1 MKEKIYPLLIC
12 LILVSCMGK
21 PQGENSPGIVEMGT
35 PISRETS
42 NPTQLSTFEA
52 TLTPTQSF
60 TVTISPTSTSEFVVI
75 HETSEVENDL
85 SNVNLSGR
93 IVIIS
98 DDWPDF
104 SYIWDLDENTKT
116 TFHSNSQEDIY
127 DCVISPDRKSIALRL
142 SGSPNNK
149 KILRIIDYKGKQIL
163 EEFFTY
169 QNRAYLIEW
178 YDNDH
183 LVFEQIR
190 IENNNLV
197 FPWDLVIYNPF
208 TQEKLKEL
216 SITSYPGSAKWRP
229 PRFDWGE
236 YSNSLAVYSPD
247 YGYVVYYQDDLKIT
261 LRDIKE
267 EKIIVTLD
275 PGWDTGPPR
284 WVSDGQSFLIDM
296 YTDHE
301 AYLKDFY
308 LEEMFRVNLAGEM
321 ERLTYLTEVFPEVNI
336 ESYQASPSGEKIAFW
351 IKTNS
356 TNPIFYLAVMETETK
371 QIRIFESVIYYA
383 VGTFGPGL
391 PIWSPDSSQ
400 IMIATRSD
408 DEEICANILDVQDNS
423 VLQLGCGFSFAGWL
437 CDDTP

>member
-1 MKEKIYPLLIC
+1 MKEKIFPLLIC
-12 LILVSCMGK
+12 LIMVSCMRK
-21 PQGENSPGIVEMGT
+21 PQVENSPGIVEIGT
-35 PISRETS
+35 PISIDTS
-42 NPTQLSTFEA
+42 I
-52 TLTPTQSF
+52 PTQSY
-60 TVTISPTSTSEFVVI
+60 TATISPTSTPEFVVI
-75 HETSEVENDL
+75 HETPEIENELTTANLTGKIVVINDDL
-85 SNVNLSGR
+85 
-93 IVIIS
+93 
-98 DDWPDF
+98 PYF
-104 SYIWDLDENTKT
+104 SHIWDLDENTKT
-116 TFHSNSQEDIY
+116 TIHSNSQEDIY

-149 KILRIIDYKGKQIL
+149 KILRIIDYEGKQIL

-169 QNRAYLIEW
+169 QNRVYLIEW
-178 YDNDH
+178 YDNNH

-197 FPWDLVIYNPF
+197 FPWDLVIYDPF

-216 SITSYPGSAKWRP
+216 SITSYPGSAKWKP

-267 EKIIVTLD
+267 EKTIVTLD

-284 WVSDGQSFLIDM
+284 WVPGGKSFIIDM

-308 LEEMFRVNLAGEM
+308 LEEMFRVNLAGEI
-321 ERLTYLTEVFPEVNI
+321 ERLTFLTEVFPEVII
-336 ESYQASPSGEKIAFW
+336 ESYQVSPSGEKIAFW
-351 IKTNS
+351 IMTNS
-356 TNPIFYLAVMETETK
+356 TNPIFYLAVIETETK

-383 VGTFGPGL
+383 GGTFDPDI

-408 DEEICANILDVQDNS
+408 GEETCANILVVQDNS
-423 VLQLGCGFSFAGWL
+423 VLQLGCGFGFAGWL
-437 CDDTP
+437 YDDTP